1 MTPIRSIRA
10 FCVNHCMC
18 GQVKEVRLC
27 PCVNC
32 ELWPYRMGKRPTT
45 PGSAETAETPDV
57 AADFFELNEECD
69 EVS

>member
-45 PGSAETAETPDV
+45 PGSGEAAGNHDV
-57 AADFFELNEECD
+57 ATDFSELGEDSEGA
-69 EVS
+69 S